1 MANIAVDPYYYSSR
15 MRELSGQKEL
25 TTGRGLT
32 QPELEAILNAELSA
46 RYTAEQGRRQ
56 QKMQERALDIQEQS
70 AEDQAEA
77 AKLSGYAQLGV
88 AGAYVGSKV
97 PAIADYGKK
106 AVNWVTGATPAVTAT
121 EMAAT
126 KGALASTAAI
136 DPATGLMTTGYGG
149 MTGPAPITAGGVALT
164 GAAGYA
170 GGKAG
175 EYIVKQTPIEVIT
188 PWGGKKTESVMGGI
202 GGGAAAGAVAGS
214 IIPGV
219 GNVVGAVIG
228 GIVGGL
234 SSLFGW

>member
-149 MTGPAPITAGGVALT
+149 
-164 GAAGYA
+164 
-170 GGKAG
+170 GKAG
-175 EYIVKQTPIEVIT
+175 EYIVKQTPIEEIT

>member
-32 QPELEAILNAELSA
+32 QPELEAILNAELYA

-121 EMAAT
+121 E
-126 KGALASTAAI
+126 
-136 DPATGLMTTGYGG
+136 
-149 MTGPAPITAGGVALT
+149 ITAGGVALT

-175 EYIVKQTPIEVIT
+175 EYIVKQTPIEEIT

-228 GIVGGL
+228 EIG
-234 SSLFGW
+234 